1 MSAGTLLQIVSLILF
16 YLLSKFDSTARE
28 KWSRFNTLPGLGWGT
43 TYPVFTN
50 LAVIGMISTSG
61 RTNSKG
67 LSYAII
73 SPLIMIFVITTFS
86 LFYFTYLHNF
96 LYVYEF
102 TTDTGG
108 LAFPRALYQ
117 TMTGLYFAEI
127 CLIGLFFINSGA
139 RAQGFVMVLVLFIT
153 VLFQI
158 KLTQFFDPLITYLP
172 VDIQEELASQVQKQK
187 LNDGRRLDEEEVFQ
201 EQREDKGGFGDT
213 SLIPEAKSCI
223 VDASSSP
230 GVPPQVN
237 RPESPES
244 SKAIND
250 NKDMP
255 DSKATPDDDSE
266 PRRRPSILQRVR
278 RMNEKINIR
287 GLTKRHA
294 KDEEE
299 DENVDTSLARKFAYE
314 LTHEELTALAFQHEA
329 LRARPPILWIP
340 EDELGIAKDEIR
352 HTKLESGGEIEITS
366 RGAKLDDKGKIV
378 WLQNPPDYVYMPII

>member
-1 MSAGTLLQIVSLILF
+1 
-16 YLLSKFDSTARE
+16 
-28 KWSRFNTLPGLGWGT
+28 
-43 TYPVFTN
+43 
-50 LAVIGMISTSG
+50 
-61 RTNSKG
+61 
-67 LSYAII
+67 
-73 SPLIMIFVITTFS
+73 MIFVITTFS

-230 GVPPQVN
+230 GAPPQVN

>member
-127 CLIGLFFINSGA
+127 CLIGLFFLNPGA
-139 RAQGFVMVLVLFIT
+139 RAQGLVMIAVLIIT
-153 VLFQI
+153 ILFQI
-158 KLTQFFDPLITYLP
+158 NLAKFFDPLITYLP
-172 VDIQEELASQVQKQK
+172 VDIQEELASEVQEQK
-187 LNDGRRLDEEEVFQ
+187 LDDGRDPVEEEVFFKG
-201 EQREDKGGFGDT
+201 QRESKVGFGNGSST
-213 SLIPEAKSCI
+213 PEAESSI
-223 VDASSSP
+223 VGASSGP
-230 GVPPQVN
+230 EAPPEVIG
-237 RPESPES
+237 PES
-244 SKAIND
+244 SKFINEK
-250 NKDMP
+250 KDL
-255 DSKATPDDDSE
+255 DDPKVNAAEDSE
-266 PRRRPSILQRVR
+266 PRRHPSILQSVR
-278 RMNEKINIR
+278 RINEKIHIP
-287 GLTKRHA
+287 GLKKRHA
-294 KDEEE
+294 TDEDE

-314 LTHEELTALAFQHEA
+314 LTHEELTAIAFQHVA

-340 EDELGIAKDEIR
+340 EDELGIAQDEIH
-352 HTKLESGGEIEITS
+352 HTKLESGGEIEITCK
-366 RGAKLDDKGKIV
+366 GAKLDKNGKTV
-378 WLQNPPDYVYMPII
+378 WLQNPPDYIYIPII